1 MADKQVNLKLIE
13 GKNYVDVDKSIEAI
27 KKELETNESIL
38 IVARG
43 IEISRVA
50 VVIRRA
56 EEECNCTIAKMQ
68 THNVKVQDKDGNP
81 RRVLEFHAK
90 LLKKK

>member
-1 MADKQVNLKLIE
+1 M
-13 GKNYVDVDKSIEAI
+13 DVDESVKSI
-27 KKELETNESIL
+27 KQELEGNHIIG

-56 EEECNCTIAKMQ
+56 EEECNCTIARM
-68 THNVKVQDKDGNP
+68 
-81 RRVLEFHAK
+81 
-90 LLKKK
+90 

>member
-1 MADKQVNLKLIE
+1 MAEKLIKLRTIE
-13 GKNYVDVDKSIEAI
+13 GKNFVDVDESVKHI
-27 KKELETNESIL
+27 KQELDGNHTVC

-56 EEECNCTIAKMQ
+56 EE
-68 THNVKVQDKDGNP
+68 
-81 RRVLEFHAK
+81 
-90 LLKKK
+90 